1 MPCGQLLQLC
11 PRLRRWLRK
20 RKRSQ
25 SHHCEMVS
33 IRLEDS
39 RGSAAYVGLM
49 ETIFLP
55 SLLFTHS
62 LLMKRPVGWVY
73 FLPLGAVSSIERSD
87 ILAEVLLNDRQID
100 ISSIP
105 ID

>member
-1 MPCGQLLQLC
+1 M
-11 PRLRRWLRK
+11 
-20 RKRSQ
+20 S
-25 SHHCEMVS
+25 
-33 IRLEDS
+33 
-39 RGSAAYVGLM
+39 AYVGLM

-73 FLPLGAVSSIERSD
+73 FLPLGAVSSTVRSD
-87 ILAEVLLNDRQID
+87 ILTGVLLNDLQID
-100 ISSIP
+100 IWDTT

>member
-1 MPCGQLLQLC
+1 M
-11 PRLRRWLRK
+11 
-20 RKRSQ
+20 S
-25 SHHCEMVS
+25 
-33 IRLEDS
+33 
-39 RGSAAYVGLM
+39 AYVGLM

-73 FLPLGAVSSIERSD
+73 YLPLGAVSSTVRSD
-87 ILAEVLLNDRQID
+87 ILTGVLLNDLQID
-100 ISSIP
+100 IWDTT

>member
-1 MPCGQLLQLC
+1 M
-11 PRLRRWLRK
+11 
-20 RKRSQ
+20 
-25 SHHCEMVS
+25 
-33 IRLEDS
+33 
-39 RGSAAYVGLM
+39 M

-73 FLPLGAVSSIERSD
+73 FLPLGAVSSTVRSD
-87 ILAEVLLNDRQID
+87 ILTGVLLNDLQID
-100 ISSIP
+100 IWDTT

>member
-1 MPCGQLLQLC
+1 
-11 PRLRRWLRK
+11 
-20 RKRSQ
+20 
-25 SHHCEMVS
+25 VS
-33 IRLEDS
+33 
-39 RGSAAYVGLM
+39 AYVGLM

-73 FLPLGAVSSIERSD
+73 FLPLGAVSSTVRSD
-87 ILAEVLLNDRQID
+87 ILTGVLLNDLQID
-100 ISSIP
+100 IWDTT